1 MDSGTLLPLGLFF
14 MSDIT
19 GRDPSQW
26 KLEGWLYNGVFY
38 ETTDEFRAAVFA
50 PGFEKIPVNV
60 DGPQGSTD
68 RAGDILPMDQLH
80 PPTDVAPAG
89 SRFSIDYEQKYVK
102 WMDFEFYISF
112 SRDTGMHLNDIKYK
126 GERIIY
132 ELGLQE
138 ALAHYAANDPFQ
150 SGTAY
155 LDSYYGFG
163 PYSYELV
170 NGYDCPSYSSYL
182 NSSFYTGETTRTH
195 LNSIC
200 MFEHDPAYPIQ
211 RHSTGNYVSVTKNI
225 VFTIRNICTVGNY
238 DYMFTYEFYLDGTI
252 NVDLRASGYI
262 QSTSA
267 AKNEEY
273 GYKITPDN
281 LSGSMHDHVLNFKVD
296 LDIKGTNNTLEV
308 TEVVPT
314 TEVYPW
320 SKGKARNTMKL
331 KRSRIETED
340 DGMLFWG
347 PNAATQYH
355 IINTDIVNANGEYP
369 GYRIM
374 PSAPTNHLTVLNST
388 NLANAANWAT
398 HDLFV
403 TRQHDSEPRSA
414 HPYNSQDVHDPP
426 INFHD
431 FFNGESLIQE
441 DLVLWFNLGTHH
453 VPHTGDLPN
462 TVFSTA
468 HSSVMLSPLNYLP
481 GDPSRQTVNMVRL
494 NYGGGNASQVMMFGQ
509 QVLNAECDISV
520 AAQEADLSQYKG
532 DVVIRKFPYDPN
544 DPWYETGWIGK

>member
-1 MDSGTLLPLGLFF
+1 MDSGTLLPLGLYF
-14 MSDIT
+14 MSDVT

-26 KLEGWLYNGVFY
+26 IFEGWLYNDIFY
-38 ETTDEFRAAVFA
+38 ETTEAFRAAVFS
-50 PGFEKIPVNV
+50 PGFEKVPVNV
-60 DGPQGSTD
+60 DGPHGSTD
-68 RAGDILPMDQLH
+68 RAGDMLPMDVLH
-80 PPTDVAPAG
+80 PPINIAPAG
-89 SRFSIDYEQKYVK
+89 SRFAIDYEQKYVK

-112 SRDTGMHLNDIKYK
+112 SRDTGMHLNNIKYK

-182 NSSFYTGETTRTH
+182 NSSFYTAETTRTH

-211 RHSTGNYVSVTKNI
+211 RHSTGSYVSVTKN
-225 VFTIRNICTVGNY
+225 VMFTVRNICTIGNY
-238 DYMFTYEFYLDGTI
+238 DYMFSYEFFLDGTI

-262 QSTSA
+262 QSTTA
-267 AKNEEY
+267 ANNEDY
-273 GYKITPDN
+273 GYKITTEN

-308 TEVVPT
+308 TELVPT
-314 TEVYPW
+314 TETYAW
-320 SKGKARNTMKL
+320 SRGKPRNTMKL

-340 DGMLFWG
+340 DGKLFWG
-347 PNAATQYH
+347 SNAATQYH
-355 IINTDIVNANGEYP
+355 VINTDAPNANGEYP

-374 PSAPTNHLTVLNST
+374 PSAPISHLAVLGST

-403 TRQHDSEPRSA
+403 TRQHDWEPRSA
-414 HPYNSQDVHDPP
+414 HPYNSQDIHDPP
-426 INFHD
+426 VNFD
-431 FFNGESLIQE
+431 NFFDGESLLQE

-468 HSSVMLSPLNYLP
+468 HSAVMLTPVNYLL

-494 NYGGGNASQVMMFGQ
+494 NYGGGNLSQVEMFGQ
-509 QVLNAECDISV
+509 QVLSAECDISV
-520 AAQEADLSQYKG
+520 AAQEADLSEYKG